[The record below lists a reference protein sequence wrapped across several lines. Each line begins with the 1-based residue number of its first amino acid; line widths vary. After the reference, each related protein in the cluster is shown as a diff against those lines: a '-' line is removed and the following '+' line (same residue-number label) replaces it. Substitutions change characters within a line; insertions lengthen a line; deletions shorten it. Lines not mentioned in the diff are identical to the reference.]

1 MSQIVD
7 NLIAFRVLRLMT
19 MNFNET
25 PAFKLGIIDDKGN
38 VLKAIKELR
47 TSEEKDAYS
56 MLHRMVFRLKKLL
69 AKVPGGDSKLA
80 SFAAAYWLVK
90 ESLENKKENK
100 NIEQDFLDI
109 QSQGILFAEEYITVV
124 QFMKEE
130 LQEEVPVNNTA
141 GASVNE
147 PVVRLKKRKR
157 TARDWLTTRDM
168 GKA

>member
-25 PAFKLGIIDDKGN
+25 TAFKLGIIDDKGN
-38 VLKAIKELR
+38 VLKAIKDLR

-90 ESLENKKENK
+90 ESIENNKENK
-100 NIEQDFLDI
+100 NIEQDFLELH
-109 QSQGILFAEEYITVV
+109 QSGVLCVEEHLLVKK
-124 QFMKEE
+124 FME
-130 LQEEVPVNNTA
+130 EEVPANNTA
-141 GASVNE
+141 GVAVRE
-147 PVVRLKKRKR
+147 PVIKLKKRKP
-157 TARDWLTTRDM
+157 TAREWLATR
-168 GKA
+168 KV